1 MNTQELSPP
10 AASADEP
17 CAVCGK
23 TTEGTNGFMH
33 LYHQS
38 RRFALCCPMCLQM
51 FERARDR
58 FARGDRPQ
66 SLLDQLMN
74 EITWKDS
81 GR

>member
-1 MNTQELSPP
+1 MTDISS
-10 AASADEP
+10 SAET
-17 CAVCGK
+17 CIVCGK
-23 TTEGTNGFMH
+23 STEGAGNFAH
-33 LYHQS
+33 LYHEG

-66 SLLDQLMN
+66 SLIQQLID
-74 EITWKDS
+74 EIKWRDS